1 MKSNDKITNYV
12 KLFTTGLILIWL
24 FLQSP
29 INPVYSDYIQGE
41 MNLVKL
47 QFFYWVILSIFVLWI
62 VFYVNLSHLFKKLI
76 YFFKEL
82 DLDTIIIFLL
92 SFTLFFVLY
101 SYASSVN
108 YYITDNEIH
117 SLIIQSINYD
127 QAVYPPNFLYYLTVN
142 ILSGFSKNIVVI
154 YLASSFVLAL
164 SIAAKYKISKN
175 IIKSNMPIDLNPFSK
190 KKTGI
195 VLILAAS
202 GLILFF
208 PIQDY
213 FGAFKIGIY
222 GTYYTGKITPNVWH
236 NSTIMF
242 LAPFSLLLFYYQYN
256 ELKSHA
262 KISKSSL
269 AVLTVLVLLNI
280 FIKPSFFLIFGPVT
294 SVFLFLKHKAGR
306 EYFRNMI
313 PIIIGFFILY
323 LMHEL
328 IYVLHIGDP
337 FSVKDGSIVFCSPF
351 KAWLLYIPKWYL
363 PIAIVHSLAFPIVYI
378 VFYKGSLKSKLFQYT
393 LALTV
398 FGLLISIFII
408 EDGQRM
414 PHGNFLWQNVVCYY
428 TLILT
433 ITCDLIL
440 RYLKEGFFSYKMK
453 ILAIIFFLHSLTGVG
468 YIVKLL
474 ISKELS

>member
-1 MKSNDKITNYV
+1 M
-12 KLFTTGLILIWL
+12 
-24 FLQSP
+24 
-29 INPVYSDYIQGE
+29 
-41 MNLVKL
+41 
-47 QFFYWVILSIFVLWI
+47 
-62 VFYVNLSHLFKKLI
+62 H
-76 YFFKEL
+76 
-82 DLDTIIIFLL
+82 
-92 SFTLFFVLY
+92 
-101 SYASSVN
+101 
-108 YYITDNEIH
+108 
-117 SLIIQSINYD
+117 
-127 QAVYPPNFLYYLTVN
+127 YLTTN
-142 ILSGFSKNIVVI
+142 ILSGFSKNIVII
-154 YLASSFVLAL
+154 YLASSFVLAM
-164 SIAAKYKISKN
+164 SIAAKYKISKH
-175 IIKSNMPIDLNPFSK
+175 IIKSNMPIDLSPFSE

-195 VLILAAS
+195 VLIIAAS

-213 FGAFKIGIY
+213 FGAFKIGVY
-222 GTYYTGKITPNVWH
+222 GTYYLGKITPNVWN
-236 NSTIMF
+236 NSTIIF
-242 LAPFSLLLFYYQYN
+242 LAPFSLLLFYYQYK

-269 AVLTVLVLLNI
+269 TTLTVLVLLNI
-280 FIKPSFFLIFGPVT
+280 FIKPSFFLVFGPVS
-294 SVFLFLKHKAGR
+294 SVFLFLKHKASR

-313 PIIIGFFILY
+313 PIIIGFFTLY

-337 FSVKDGSIVFCSPF
+337 FGVKDGSIVFCSPF
-351 KAWLLYIPKWYL
+351 KAWLFYIPKWYL

-378 VFYKGSLKSKLFQYT
+378 IFYKGSLKSKLFQYA

-453 ILAIIFFLHSLTGVG
+453 ILAIVFFLHSVTGVW
-468 YIVKLL
+468 YIFKLL
-474 ISKELS
+474 ITKDIS